1 MGHCGSGLPVPR
13 PWDPR
18 CHVCGTSIATSV
30 GPPVPCPGDP
40 CCCVCGT
47 PGDVSAGPPCRWAQQ
62 VPQPRCL
69 PGATQPCVGPAAP
82 AGALRPGL
90 VLAAPQEGLR
100 PCGRAQPNSPILCS
114 PPLNASTYSSPHPSE
129 NHDSPGEPP
138 AQPLR
143 RTDRSC
149 KSQPPLSGAFCC
161 CCFIPGPEE
170 SRLRWHPLQQET
182 FFCDCVVTE
191 VNQPRP
197 PPFSPSLRCF

>member
-1 MGHCGSGLPVPR
+1 MPR

-82 AGALRPGL
+82 AGALWPGL

-143 RTDRSC
+143 LTDRSC
-149 KSQPPLSGAFCC
+149 KSQPLLSGAFCC